1 MISNRMFKFLAVL
14 PLLLLVSCTAN
25 ETSQSTQSTQSTQD
39 KKTELC
45 TNLARFKTSV
55 ATLKSMSP
63 SSTVGDFRTAQDQ
76 VKTTFNDVKNSAR
89 NVQDAKAE
97 DLERAYENLDKA
109 VRDVPNTATLQQA
122 TASVSDEITAV
133 ETAEAQMQSG
143 LNCP

>member
-1 MISNRMFKFLAVL
+1 MISNRMFKFLVVL
-14 PLLLLVSCTAN
+14 PLLLLVSCTTN
-25 ETSQSTQSTQSTQD
+25 ESSQSTQD

-45 TNLARFKTSV
+45 TNLARFKTAV

-109 VRDVPNTATLQQA
+109 VRDVPSTATLQQA
-122 TASVSDEITAV
+122 TASVSDEIAAV
-133 ETAEAQMQSG
+133 ETAEAQMKSG
-143 LNCP
+143 LKCP

>member
-1 MISNRMFKFLAVL
+1 MISNHMFKFLVVL
-14 PLLLLVSCTAN
+14 PLLLLVSCTTN
-25 ETSQSTQSTQSTQD
+25 ETAQSTQD

-45 TNLARFKTSV
+45 TNLARFKTAV
-55 ATLKSMSP
+55 ATLKSISP

-97 DLERAYENLDKA
+97 DLERAYENLDQA
-109 VRDVPNTATLQQA
+109 VRGVPDTATLQQA
-122 TASVSDEITAV
+122 TESVSDEIAAV
-133 ETAEAQMQSG
+133 EAAEAQMQSG